1 MSVHIHIYTLYDLR
15 SVYDHYVGSMA
26 VIVVLLVIV
35 ALIVGYVLFICI
47 GFLYG
52 RVSRDQVCTHIH
64 VHYIILPDVFLAFQ
78 EVFVAVLQKP
88 FCYFTQQNGYHL
100 YYIMLDHLPC

>member
-1 MSVHIHIYTLYDLR
+1 MT
-15 SVYDHYVGSMA
+15 

-35 ALIVGYVLFICI
+35 ALIVGNMYYSYALDFCMEEYQEIK
-47 GFLYG
+47 L
-52 RVSRDQVCTHIH
+52 CTHIH